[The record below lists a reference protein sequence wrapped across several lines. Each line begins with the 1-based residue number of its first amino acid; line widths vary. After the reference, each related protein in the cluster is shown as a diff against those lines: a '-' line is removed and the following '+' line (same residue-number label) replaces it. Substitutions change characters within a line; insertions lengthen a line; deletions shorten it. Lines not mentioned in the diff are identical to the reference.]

1 LRLAA
6 LTLTCAALLCSG
18 CASTGG
24 GASSRIYQTQTL
36 RLSKGTEVPTR
47 DGIYQTQTD
56 EVWYSAALY
65 EQRARESETLA
76 AALQQLRQQKQS
88 NQ

>member
-1 LRLAA
+1 LSLAA

-24 GASSRIYQTQTL
+24 AVSSRIYQPQTL
-36 RLSKGTEVPTR
+36 RLSKGTQVQTR
-47 DGIYQTQTD
+47 DGDYIAQTD

-65 EQRARESETLA
+65 EQRAREAEALA
-76 AALQQLRQQKQS
+76 AALQQFRQQEKQS
-88 NQ
+88 P